1 MNPIILSVHHQRV
14 RNAPTCTPL
23 EVSSFSIVGGAA
35 SRVDQQLRALR
46 VGGNMWTNTTTLRPG
61 LSTMQV
67 LLRWPVG
74 LGLEDEAER
83 NFMTVREP
91 PPATAGAQRR
101 GRVILLNMYVMR
113 GRMCACVCLCVCLRG
128 CLSALMIQ
136 YVIGNGIVCAC
147 ARVNRYPPSRDGG
160 NSSGAQTTLWD
171 PATTDMA
178 SVMGTAVLLAAQTE
192 PVASPQGEDADDVQ
206 ITDVIEAIRDVINSK
221 GVPRWNSGDYAG
233 CARAYHRVAARF
245 AATEPRLAQALV
257 ACAGQPLD
265 SSQNSQGW
273 ILRRALDATL
283 KARRAAADAG
293 TAGTLAPGG

>member
-1 MNPIILSVHHQRV
+1 
-14 RNAPTCTPL
+14 
-23 EVSSFSIVGGAA
+23 
-35 SRVDQQLRALR
+35 
-46 VGGNMWTNTTTLRPG
+46 
-61 LSTMQV
+61 
-67 LLRWPVG
+67 
-74 LGLEDEAER
+74 
-83 NFMTVREP
+83 
-91 PPATAGAQRR
+91 
-101 GRVILLNMYVMR
+101 
-113 GRMCACVCLCVCLRG
+113 
-128 CLSALMIQ
+128 
-136 YVIGNGIVCAC
+136 
-147 ARVNRYPPSRDGG
+147 
-160 NSSGAQTTLWD
+160 
-171 PATTDMA
+171 
-178 SVMGTAVLLAAQTE
+178 MGTAVLLAAQTE